1 VIRLDLKQARS
12 IALDDEPDER
22 GNLSVLVCLDDE
34 RVTALALNNN

>member
-22 GNLSVLVCLDDE
+22 GNLSVLVRLDDE